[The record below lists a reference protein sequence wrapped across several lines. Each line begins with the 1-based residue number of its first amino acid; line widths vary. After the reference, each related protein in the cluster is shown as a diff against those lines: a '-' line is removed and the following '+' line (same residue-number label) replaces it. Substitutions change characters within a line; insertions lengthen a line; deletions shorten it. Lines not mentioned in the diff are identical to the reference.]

1 MSAPDLDPLLRP
13 RSIAVIGASLTNP
26 NNVGSRALHQLRRF
40 SGRDVYQVHP
50 RAAEAG
56 DPFAVTDIA
65 ELPAAVDL
73 LVVALPAGSVV
84 PVVRRAAEAG
94 VRAALIFTSGFAEGG
109 ADGERAQA
117 ELGDIAARTGMLI
130 NGPNTIGFLNLHDG
144 LLATFYLP
152 MDTDLPPPGPVAIV
166 SQSGALA
173 TYTEGL
179 ARDRGIDP
187 GWLVTTGNEAGIS
200 VTDALA
206 YLVDRPEVEVLF
218 AVSEGLTDGV
228 GLVNVATRAAELGKP
243 FVMIKAGRS
252 EAGLAAA
259 MSHTAS
265 ISGADDVF
273 DAVCRQ
279 YGILRAEGLEQALD
293 WVSVLQSG
301 RRLTG
306 CGVGL
311 LTGSGG
317 GGVMMADACQANGL
331 AVPTTPEV
339 ERAVIEQLIPSYGSA
354 LNPVDVTAQAIA
366 SGLDNYATIVRCL
379 VESDAFDAVAI
390 SSGLRAGQEL
400 EVAEI
405 VAQAYRATDKPM
417 VVNWYSTNPDSRR
430 IMTDAGVPSFPDIG
444 RALTALGALQRFQQ
458 ATGHVASP
466 PVHAIDVDRVVAA
479 RAEIPAAR
487 GTLTEAQSS
496 AVLERYGFPVLF
508 QRVAPDAASAAQYAA
523 EADRFPVA
531 VKLVSA
537 DIPHKSDIG
546 GVKLGLT
553 GADGVRASAEE
564 ILAAAARHAPQAAV
578 EGLLVQQMAGAGTEL
593 VVGLHRDPAF
603 GPVVTVGLGGV
614 LVEVVGEVA
623 LRRAP
628 VTRAQAVSAI
638 SELAGGRLVSHH
650 RGLSAAATG
659 ALADLLVRLGQLAV
673 ELPEVSEIDINPVI
687 VAGDTL
693 TVVDALIVTS

>member
-1 MSAPDLDPLLRP
+1 MSVLNLDPLLRP
-13 RSIAVIGASLTNP
+13 RSIAVVGASLTNP

-50 RAAEAG
+50 RAAEAN
-56 DPFAVTDIA
+56 DPLGVADVAD
-65 ELPAAVDL
+65 LPAVVDL
-73 LVVALPAGSVV
+73 LVVALPAGNVV

-109 ADGERAQA
+109 EDGQRAQA
-117 ELGDIAARTGMLI
+117 ELEDIAAQTGMLI

-152 MDTDLPPPGPVAIV
+152 TDTDLPPPGPVAIV

-187 GWLVTTGNEAGIS
+187 GWLVTTGNEAGVS

-218 AVSEGLTDGV
+218 AISEGLQDGAA
-228 GLVNVATRAAELGKP
+228 LVDIAARAAELGKP
-243 FVMIKAGRS
+243 LVMIKAGRS

-301 RRLTG
+301 RRLAG
-306 CGVGL
+306 AGVGL

-317 GGVMMADACQANGL
+317 GGVMMADACQANGF
-331 AVPTTPEV
+331 AVPTTPSV
-339 ERAVIEQLIPSYGSA
+339 DQAAIEELIPSYGSA

-366 SGLDNYATIVRCL
+366 SGLDNYARIVRCL
-379 VESDAFDAVAI
+379 VESEAFDAVGI

-405 VAQAYRATDKPM
+405 VAQAYQGTHKPM
-417 VVNWYSTNPDSRR
+417 VVNWYSTNPKSRR
-430 IMTDAGVPSFPDIG
+430 IMAEAGVPTFPDIG
-444 RALTALGALQRFQQ
+444 RAITALGALRRFQQ
-458 ATGHVASP
+458 AVDQVAPP
-466 PVHAIDVDRVVAA
+466 PVREVDAERVAAA
-479 RAEIPAAR
+479 RAGIPATG

-496 AVLERYGFPVLF
+496 EVLDQYGFPVLV
-508 QRVAPDAASAAQYAA
+508 QQVSPDAASAAQYAA
-523 EADRFPVA
+523 DAGRFPVA

-537 DIPHKSDIG
+537 DVPHKSDIG
-546 GVKLGLT
+546 GVKLGLAD
-553 GADGVRASAEE
+553 ADGVQRAAEA
-564 ILAAAARHAPQAAV
+564 ILEAVAQHAPRAKV
-578 EGLLVQQMAGAGTEL
+578 EGLLVQQMAGSGTEL
-593 VVGLHRDPAF
+593 VVGLHRDPVF

-623 LRRAP
+623 LCRAP
-628 VTRAQAVSAI
+628 LTHDQAVSAI
-638 SELAGGRLVSHH
+638 GELASGRLVSHH
-650 RGLSAAATG
+650 RGLSAGAVQ
-659 ALADLLVRLGQLAV
+659 ALADLLVRLGDLAV
-673 ELPEVSEIDINPVI
+673 ELPEVREVDINPVI
-687 VAGDTL
+687 AAGDHL
-693 TVVDALIVTS
+693 IVVDALIVTI